1 MKSKIAVYDSRE
13 EAIKALELLND
24 QGFPMKKVSLLGKA
38 DVVDDHI
45 HVKSIDKI
53 KNAPVLLGVGAGTTL
68 GLLAG
73 LGAFTIPG
81 FGFLYGAGAIIG
93 ALAGFDLGLV
103 SGGLVT
109 LLTELGIHKDHVVK
123 VNEHL
128 DSGRFVVIVQGS
140 EEDVERAASIL
151 NKYNKHHELM

>member
-140 EEDVERAASIL
+140 EEDVKRAASIL